1 MTSLHLYPQMCNYCC
16 MAKDKPKPTRESDQ
30 AKLDRN
36 AKKPKADD
44 RILGLGKLIG
54 RKPPK
59 K

>member
-1 MTSLHLYPQMCNYCC
+1 
-16 MAKDKPKPTRESDQ
+16 MAKDKHGDDK
-30 AKLDRN
+30 ALDKN

-59 K
+59 PKKGK

>member
-1 MTSLHLYPQMCNYCC
+1 MFATIPDPCDYSL
-16 MAKDKPKPTRESDQ
+16 MAKEPKPTRESD
-30 AKLDRN
+30 AKKLDKN
-36 AKKPKADD
+36 AKQPKTED